1 MTSAPDRH
9 ITSAPARHL
18 PTTSHWGAY
27 GVRTAADGS
36 LDLRPHP
43 QDPSPSPLLGNVAG
57 ALRHPTRVKRP
68 AVRRGWLEHGPGTG
82 RGRGREPFVEV
93 AWDEA
98 LDLVAAELARV
109 RDTHGPQAVFGGSYG
124 WASAG
129 RFHHAQSQ
137 LHRFLAQFGGYTA
150 SRNSYSLGASLVLLP
165 HIVGRAG
172 ARAVLRAASS
182 WPTLAAHTELIVA
195 FGGIPAKNVHVTPGG
210 VTRHR
215 TPGHLADL
223 AGSGTRIALV
233 SPLRADLPDGLDATW
248 YPVVPATDTA
258 LMLGLAH
265 TLLAEDLHDRAFLDR
280 CTVGFDT
287 FVRYLDGRADGTV
300 KSAEWAAGICGLD
313 ADAIRRLARRMAAS
327 RTLITVTWSL
337 QRIQHGEQPVWAGL
351 ALAAMLG
358 QIGLPGAGFGHGY
371 GSMGD
376 VGDHGPQIR
385 LPHLPQGSN
394 PVQEFIPCARIAD
407 LLLQPGESYD
417 YDGERRTFPDIRL
430 VHWAGGNPFHH
441 HQDLGRLRR
450 AFARPDTVIVHEPH
464 WTATARHADIV
475 LPTTTT
481 LEREDFGGGRRDTHL
496 IAMHRATDPVG
507 EARDDHTILAGLAAR
522 LGFAERFTEGRTPR
536 QWLEH
541 LYGQWRDDQTA
552 QGADVPDFATFWTA
566 GELELPEGPRDFTLF
581 EDFRHDPDTYRLD
594 TPSGRIELASAT
606 IESFGLADCPGH
618 PAWLEPDEWPGAP
631 AAARRPLLLIANQPA
646 TRLHSQNDVGAH
658 SLASKVA
665 DREPVELHPD
675 DAAAR
680 GISEGDVVRLF
691 NDRGAVLA
699 GARIT
704 TGLRPGVLRLPTG
717 AWFDPA
723 PGDGERPLCVHGNPN
738 TLTADIPS
746 SRLTQGCTGQH
757 ALVQAERYEGAAPPV
772 TVRQPPPFQDGGV
785 IPRHAA
791 AGSRSRP
798 TGGDLM
804 PSPFRGGTAGD
815 GGIAAAGEAVVAGE
829 AVSHSRART
838 ADADAATRP
847 LRAAPAAPRPQQPDH
862 GPTPHP
868 RRPENP

>member
-1 MTSAPDRH
+1 MTSAPARH
-9 ITSAPARHL
+9 TSPAPARHL

-57 ALRHPTRVKRP
+57 ALRHPTRVRRP

-93 AWDEA
+93 TWDEA
-98 LDLVAAELARV
+98 LDHVAAELARV
-109 RDTHGPQAVFGGSYG
+109 RDEHGPQAVFGGSYG

-165 HIVGRAG
+165 HLVGRAG
-172 ARAVLRAASS
+172 AQAVLRAASS

-223 AGSGTRIALV
+223 ARTGTRIALV
-233 SPLRADLPDGLDATW
+233 SPLRADLPESLDTTW
-248 YPVVPATDTA
+248 YPVAPATDTA

-265 TLLAEDLHDRAFLDR
+265 TLLAENLHDRAFLDR

-287 FVRYLDGRADGTV
+287 FARYLVGRAADGTV
-300 KSAEWAAGICGLD
+300 KSAAWAARICGLD
-313 ADAIRRLARRMAAS
+313 AEAIRGLARRMAAS

-376 VGDHGPQIR
+376 VGDHGPRIR
-385 LPHLPQGSN
+385 LPHLPQDPN
-394 PVQEFIPCARIAD
+394 PVDEFIPCARIAD
-407 LLLQPGESYD
+407 LLLNPGESYD
-417 YDGERRTFPDIRL
+417 YDGRRRTFPDIRL

-450 AFARPDTVIVHEPH
+450 AFTRPETIVVHEPH

-496 IAMHRATDPVG
+496 IAMHQAADPVG

-522 LGFAERFTEGRTPR
+522 LGFAARFTEGRTPR

-541 LYGQWRDDQTA
+541 LYGQWRTDQLA
-552 QGADVPDFATFWTA
+552 QGAAVPEFAAFWAA

-581 EDFRHDPDTYRLD
+581 EDFRRDPDTYRLD

-606 IESFGLADCPGH
+606 IDSFGLTDCPGH
-618 PAWLEPDEWPGAP
+618 PAWLEPDAWHGAP
-631 AAARRPLLLIANQPA
+631 AAARHPLLLIADQPA

-680 GISEGDVVRLF
+680 GIRDGDLVRLF

-704 TGLRPGVLRLPTG
+704 AGLRPGVLRLPTG

-723 PGDGERPLCVHGNPN
+723 PGDDGPPLCVHGNPN

-757 ALVQAERYEGAAPPV
+757 ALVQAARYEGAAPPV
-772 TVRQPPPFQDGGV
+772 TVRQPPPLQDGAG
-785 IPRHAA
+785 IPRHATPLPLRDTP
-791 AGSRSRP
+791 GTPSRP
-798 TGGDLM
+798 CL
-804 PSPFRGGTAGD
+804 
-815 GGIAAAGEAVVAGE
+815 
-829 AVSHSRART
+829 
-838 ADADAATRP
+838 
-847 LRAAPAAPRPQQPDH
+847 QQVDH

-868 RRPENP
+868 RRPETP